1 MNLNLYNI
9 FNYILV
15 ELIALNI
22 LPYSAIKYI
31 KVYFIA
37 LLQRQKFNFNV
48 LYCTAFPNIVKNL
61 IKLYYVIDLVI
72 LHAIKFS
79 RNFYFIYFVLNMIIL
94 IPHLVQDV
102 NNNI

>member
-48 LYCTAFPNIVKNL
+48 LYCTAFQTL
-61 IKLYYVIDLVI
+61 
-72 LHAIKFS
+72 
-79 RNFYFIYFVLNMIIL
+79 
-94 IPHLVQDV
+94 
-102 NNNI
+102 